1 LAYGGAIGQSIK
13 FIFTFAAMVKPN
25 KGYLSKLEDVVSEG
39 GFIVR
44 YERGN
49 FKSGYCV
56 LKDTKIVLI
65 NNFLPVEGRVNCLL
79 ELAIVL
85 PLELDQLSEKS
96 KKIFLQ
102 IKNSK
107 TEIPEI
113 EFGQEVQ

>member
-1 LAYGGAIGQSIK
+1 
-13 FIFTFAAMVKPN
+13 MVKQN
-25 KGYLSKLEDVVSEG
+25 KAYLSKLEDVVSEG

-65 NNFLPVEGRVNCLL
+65 NNFLPVEGRVSCLL
-79 ELAIVL
+79 ELASIL
-85 PLELDQLSEKS
+85 PLEVDLLSEKS
-96 KKIFLQ
+96 KKIFFQ

-107 TEIPEI
+107 TELPEI
-113 EFGQEVQ
+113 EFGQEAQ

>member
-1 LAYGGAIGQSIK
+1 ML
-13 FIFTFAAMVKPN
+13 KPN

-79 ELAIVL
+79 ELATIL
-85 PLELDQLSEKS
+85 PLDLDQLSEKS
-96 KKIFLQ
+96 KKIFIQ

-107 TEIPEI
+107 IDLPEI
-113 EFGQEVQ
+113 EFAPEA